1 MYKVRCSLLAM
12 TVAVAGWTAAAPVAN
27 ADRLP
32 APRHV
37 VVRLAKT
44 GVHAPDSLRAG
55 RYKVEV
61 RVPSRRPGILILV
74 KPDRGY
80 TRADLRADARAAARG
95 SGAAN
100 RRIRENLRYFGG
112 AETTAGGSGALWE
125 TLYTGRYW
133 LAGFTSVSRPTFKT
147 VRVHGTPPVSRFPRV
162 TASVRT
168 KSNGLRITRF
178 VPQAGKMLVRN
189 TGRGVDSLFMLRLT
203 KGSNYDDFVRWAHH
217 PRSEPPFGLRG
228 LRSTAGLSRGAGY
241 VLRYRMRPGRYVVME
256 SQTVRRMFGRFGTHV
271 ERIRQ
276 VTRPLNVRATGA
288 AHNTLGTRTQVLLAA
303 EPQAAPQGW
312 LTPRARKLL
321 QDSGLNSLTGLP
333 H

>member
-1 MYKVRCSLLAM
+1 MHKVRCSLLAM

-44 GVHAPDSLRAG
+44 GVH
-55 RYKVEV
+55 
-61 RVPSRRPGILILV
+61 
-74 KPDRGY
+74 
-80 TRADLRADARAAARG
+80 
-95 SGAAN
+95 
-100 RRIRENLRYFGG
+100 
-112 AETTAGGSGALWE
+112 
-125 TLYTGRYW
+125 
-133 LAGFTSVSRPTFKT
+133 
-147 VRVHGTPPVSRFPRV
+147 
-162 TASVRT
+162 
-168 KSNGLRITRF
+168 
-178 VPQAGKMLVRN
+178 
-189 TGRGVDSLFMLRLT
+189 
-203 KGSNYDDFVRWAHH
+203 AHH

-256 SQTVRRMFGRFGTHV
+256 SQTVRRLFGRFGTHI

-276 VTRPLNVRATGA
+276 VTRPLNVRETGA
-288 AHNTLGTRTQVLLAA
+288 AHRALGMRTRVHRAA

-321 QDSGLNSLTGLP
+321 QDSGLNSVTGLP
-333 H
+333 Y